1 VFESPNNLSYID
13 PCSKIEQVE
22 IYQSNVIFMLDGTP
36 VSHYFMI
43 FKTNSQEDGDYWWSL
58 EKNVDCIVLQ
68 RSRDK
73 ETVKNKLNGR
83 ERRIVTPTHNNLIGM
98 KGTIKNLF
106 AVLWAYQIIQEKC
119 PKKLSDCQSFV
130 HFVSQRMTE
139 IGNAS
144 HLTKESDVKIDF
156 INSLSSSISKWHPLF
171 LAICLGN
178 TKLFDE
184 IQKKTTFDNSKNE
197 LTLLNLAI
205 ALPNQTEMI
214 KHLLEKKDADPTLR
228 DGLGRNALEMA
239 AIHAD
244 NAEIIDLLVKHKQV
258 NIDGCD
264 KSGKTALH
272 FAAASSNVVAARRLI
287 ELIQQI

>member
-1 VFESPNNLSYID
+1 
-13 PCSKIEQVE
+13 
-22 IYQSNVIFMLDGTP
+22 
-36 VSHYFMI
+36 
-43 FKTNSQEDGDYWWSL
+43 
-58 EKNVDCIVLQ
+58 
-68 RSRDK
+68 
-73 ETVKNKLNGR
+73 
-83 ERRIVTPTHNNLIGM
+83 
-98 KGTIKNLF
+98 
-106 AVLWAYQIIQEKC
+106 
-119 PKKLSDCQSFV
+119 
-130 HFVSQRMTE
+130 MTE

>member
-1 VFESPNNLSYID
+1 
-13 PCSKIEQVE
+13 
-22 IYQSNVIFMLDGTP
+22 
-36 VSHYFMI
+36 
-43 FKTNSQEDGDYWWSL
+43 
-58 EKNVDCIVLQ
+58 
-68 RSRDK
+68 
-73 ETVKNKLNGR
+73 
-83 ERRIVTPTHNNLIGM
+83 
-98 KGTIKNLF
+98 
-106 AVLWAYQIIQEKC
+106 
-119 PKKLSDCQSFV
+119 
-130 HFVSQRMTE
+130 
-139 IGNAS
+139 
-144 HLTKESDVKIDF
+144 
-156 INSLSSSISKWHPLF
+156 
-171 LAICLGN
+171 LGN